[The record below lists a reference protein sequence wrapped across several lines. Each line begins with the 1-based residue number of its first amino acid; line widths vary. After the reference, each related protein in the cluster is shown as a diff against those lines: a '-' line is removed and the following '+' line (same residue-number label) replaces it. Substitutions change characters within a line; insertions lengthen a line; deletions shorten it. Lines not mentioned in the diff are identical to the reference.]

1 MLVEICDLTGRV
13 LGLAFAVD
21 HAGTL
26 LTAYEVVD
34 GQEEFLLRPQ
44 SREPADAVRVGSDRV
59 TGLPEEGLALVRGEL
74 LVPPL
79 PLLVVGAQPGPLR
92 LLDLPGFVAGT
103 VSARYAGDERFH
115 SLTSVW
121 QLTVDQVPYGLPLGV
136 AGAPVLDAASGAVV
150 AVATVALRCRRRGA
164 VLAVPLRESAGLAD
178 VLARSAASV
187 PAYGPALNLA
197 GVLQLTSRRLPLA
210 AVAERVPREDVDWGG
225 LDHPLTVLVG
235 PGGSGRTTELAAL
248 AVGRAQA
255 VWREPTLW
263 LRGSDLSPRDATV
276 LDAAERLLPDVRAAA
291 RVAAQARRPLL
302 LALDAPEEMPPA
314 LAARAGAWLA
324 DSAAQ
329 LRESGIRW
337 ALGCGPE
344 FWEQAGSGL
353 DARVVPLGPLPPAT
367 AAALGQRWAV
377 PARTDPLTTRLLG
390 ELRAAQPALR
400 LRELTG
406 REILSGWFDLLC
418 LRTAEALGG
427 GRRILASTAGRAHE
441 AARRMLGPEGALAPA
456 DFAFLFPGRWGAAAL
471 AAGLLVPSG
480 TGYRFPH
487 TPLADWLQAQHLH
500 LPAALALLLDPP
512 AGPPPVRGRGAHRR
526 GGPRVHRLPPPR
538 PAPDG
543 PRPTVPRWRIGPV
556 VQALLGVGE
565 EEPAVLDDW
574 LDWIARQDG
583 SGWWT
588 ERLLTGVLRQVP
600 DLRAHRALLLR
611 LAARDQLPRPLWDL
625 DPELEFELLGEVL
638 AAGRAE
644 AATVAA
650 DRLRARPAP
659 GYAALCRW
667 LPDERLSGHAAELLL
682 ATRQVDV
689 DALAEALVAAAHPH
703 ADGVLRLLAR
713 LEPAACC
720 RAVDRWAHDPRR
732 ERHVAAAVLAPQIR
746 PETPP
751 DRALLRF
758 AAAALLARPDEET
771 LHGAALAVLVRD
783 PETRPRAL
791 RDALG
796 RYLAGDPLLPAAAL
810 APALDSDPAAVL
822 AVFARRLGRPGE
834 EAAILRVLGETP
846 APRARRAA
854 GLLVAA
860 HLTARPESAPLVAGW
875 AAARLRHG
883 PGERE
888 QLLGLVRDVAAG
900 GSEAVRQSF
909 LAVLRACPGPLCD
922 ELLAVLAPVGADPMQ
937 DEPRVHGKV

>member
-1 MLVEICDLTGRV
+1 M
-13 LGLAFAVD
+13 
-21 HAGTL
+21 
-26 LTAYEVVD
+26 
-34 GQEEFLLRPQ
+34 
-44 SREPADAVRVGSDRV
+44 
-59 TGLPEEGLALVRGEL
+59 
-74 LVPPL
+74 
-79 PLLVVGAQPGPLR
+79 
-92 LLDLPGFVAGT
+92 
-103 VSARYAGDERFH
+103 
-115 SLTSVW
+115 
-121 QLTVDQVPYGLPLGV
+121 
-136 AGAPVLDAASGAVV
+136 
-150 AVATVALRCRRRGA
+150 
-164 VLAVPLRESAGLAD
+164 
-178 VLARSAASV
+178 
-187 PAYGPALNLA
+187 
-197 GVLQLTSRRLPLA
+197 
-210 AVAERVPREDVDWGG
+210 
-225 LDHPLTVLVG
+225 
-235 PGGSGRTTELAAL
+235 
-248 AVGRAQA
+248 
-255 VWREPTLW
+255 
-263 LRGSDLSPRDATV
+263 
-276 LDAAERLLPDVRAAA
+276 
-291 RVAAQARRPLL
+291 
-302 LALDAPEEMPPA
+302 
-314 LAARAGAWLA
+314 
-324 DSAAQ
+324 
-329 LRESGIRW
+329 
-337 ALGCGPE
+337 
-344 FWEQAGSGL
+344 
-353 DARVVPLGPLPPAT
+353 
-367 AAALGQRWAV
+367 

-650 DRLRARPAP
+650 DRLRARP
-659 GYAALCRW
+659 
-667 LPDERLSGHAAELLL
+667 LP
-682 ATRQVDV
+682 ATRPS
-689 DALAEALVAAAHPH
+689 AAGSRTSASP
-703 ADGVLRLLAR
+703 ATPPSCCWPPAR
-713 LEPAACC
+713 WTWTPSPRPWSPPPTRTPTACCGCSPGSNPPPAAVPWTAGRTT
-720 RAVDRWAHDPRR
+720 RAANATSPPPCWPRR
-732 ERHVAAAVLAPQIR
+732 SGRRPRPTGPCCASPRPPCSRAPTRRRCTAPPSPSWSATRRPGPAPCATPSAATSPA
-746 PETPP
+746 TP
-751 DRALLRF
+751 
-758 AAAALLARPDEET
+758 AAGR
-771 LHGAALAVLVRD
+771 
-783 PETRPRAL
+783 RPRARARQRPGRGARGL
-791 RDALG
+791 R
-796 RYLAGDPLLPAAAL
+796 AAAG
-810 APALDSDPAAVL
+810 PA
-822 AVFARRLGRPGE
+822 GE